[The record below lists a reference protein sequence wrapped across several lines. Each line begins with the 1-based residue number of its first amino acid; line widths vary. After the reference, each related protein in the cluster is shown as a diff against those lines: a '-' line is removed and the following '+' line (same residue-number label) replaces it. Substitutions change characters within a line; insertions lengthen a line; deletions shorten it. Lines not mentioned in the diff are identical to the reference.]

1 MRKPLCKKSS
11 IFGIFFKRISKDRS
25 FFSQWLAHL
34 SIGLFIVAAVYTEQ
48 FDYEKNIAFEK
59 GNSNEI
65 ALDEE
70 SSLLLQNIKDTELSN
85 HQKISV
91 DLIVIENN
99 LKYYLSPSKNIYQP
113 SGQVT
118 NEVSTV
124 NRYFDQYYATISMIE
139 SDKVSINLVYK
150 PFINLLWIS
159 SILLVF
165 SIFLSIIKRK

>member
-1 MRKPLCKKSS
+1 MPLFIKS
-11 IFGIFFKRISKDRS
+11 FLVFFKKISKDRS
-25 FFSQWLAHL
+25 FFAQWLAHL
-34 SIGLFIVAAVYTEQ
+34 SIGFFIVAAVYTEQ
-48 FDYEKNIAFEK
+48 FDYEKNITFEK
-59 GNSNEI
+59 GDNNEM
-65 ALDEE
+65 ALDKDT
-70 SSLLLQNIKDTELSN
+70 SLLIENIKDSDLSN

-91 DLIVIENN
+91 DLIVVEKN
-99 LKYYLSPSKNIYQP
+99 LKYSLSPSKNIYQP

-139 SDKVSINLVYK
+139 SDKVSINLVFK

>member
-1 MRKPLCKKSS
+1 M
-11 IFGIFFKRISKDRS
+11 
-25 FFSQWLAHL
+25 
-34 SIGLFIVAAVYTEQ
+34 AAVYTEQ
-48 FDYEKNIAFEK
+48 FDYEKNITFEK
-59 GNSNEI
+59 GDSNEI
-65 ALDEE
+65 VLNEGA
-70 SSLLLQNIKDTELSN
+70 SLLLENIKDSDLSN

-91 DLIVIENN
+91 DLIVVEKD
-99 LKYYLSPSKNIYQP
+99 LKFSLSPSKNIYQP

-139 SDKVSINLVYK
+139 SDKVSINLVFK

>member
-1 MRKPLCKKSS
+1 MKDLKKDNLYKKPLE
-11 IFGIFFKRISKDRS
+11 KDHKFSFNAGVADVFEDMVSRS
-25 FFSQWLAHL
+25 VP
-34 SIGLFIVAAVYTEQ
+34 GY
-48 FDYEKNIAFEK
+48 D
-59 GNSNEI
+59 
-65 ALDEE
+65 
-70 SSLLLQNIKDTELSN
+70 LLIENIKDSDLSN

-91 DLIVIENN
+91 DLIVVEKN
-99 LKYYLSPSKNIYQP
+99 LKYSLSPSKNIYQP

-139 SDKVSINLVYK
+139 SDKVSINIVFK

>member
-1 MRKPLCKKSS
+1 M
-11 IFGIFFKRISKDRS
+11 
-25 FFSQWLAHL
+25 
-34 SIGLFIVAAVYTEQ
+34 AAVYTEQ
-48 FDYEKNIAFEK
+48 FDYEKNITFEK
-59 GNSNEI
+59 GDSNEI
-65 ALDEE
+65 VFNEE
-70 SSLLLQNIKDTELSN
+70 TSLLLENIKDSDLIN

-91 DLIVIENN
+91 DLIVVEKNS
-99 LKYYLSPSKNIYQP
+99 KHYLSPSKNIYQP

-139 SDKVSINLVYK
+139 SDKVSINIVYK